1 METQLS
7 EMPNIGKILSERL
20 VEVGIDSPE
29 ELKAVGSENAFI
41 RLKTIDSG
49 ACLSMLSALEG
60 AVQGVRWHNL
70 DSARKAELKE
80 FLKMLN
86 KQR

>member
-1 METQLS
+1 MQLS
-7 EMPNIGKILSERL
+7 QMLNIGKVLADRL
-20 VEVGIDSPE
+20 AEVGIDSPE
-29 ELKAVGSENAFI
+29 KLKAVGSENAFA
-41 RLKTIDSG
+41 RLKTVDSG
-49 ACLSMLSALEG
+49 ACLSMLCALEG

-80 FLKMLN
+80 FLRMLN